1 MKKRR
6 STTLFREE
14 KKITFYCMYI
24 AITNF
29 FYWMTGRITYYH
41 YYYHYVYTMDEKMM
55 LNRNFNKNNNNAKDG
70 EMEKLNL
77 SITIMAMNTNLISKQ
92 NLMIIMQMSESWTFQ
107 PTRSGHLFPPFMF
120 LYYTFTFHKHNY
132 PNYYLEMLAV
142 KCQFKM
148 TWTCCC
154 MYLLC
159 RTIAAYSLARRIT
172 MLFRQVHIVC
182 VHLTRKISN
191 ETWISRK
198 R

>member
-1 MKKRR
+1 
-6 STTLFREE
+6 
-14 KKITFYCMYI
+14 MYI

-41 YYYHYVYTMDEKMM
+41 YCYHYVYTMDEKMM

-148 TWTCCC
+148 TWTCYCTSC
-154 MYLLC
+154 VELLLPTRWLDELQCYLDKYTSSACIL
-159 RTIAAYSLARRIT
+159 RERLVTKLEYQENDNHYSVQGSS
-172 MLFRQVHIVC
+172 F
-182 VHLTRKISN
+182 
-191 ETWISRK
+191 
-198 R
+198 